1 VARSNK
7 NTAAEQTLAAHNDT
21 LGAVVLAAGFSVR
34 FGSIK
39 LKAVLPDGTS
49 LLQKTFNNILQITD
63 NIVIIGRAGL
73 LNEGVYDFLAP
84 AQKSSLVLCEE
95 ARHGMGHSLACA
107 IKHVPAHWQ
116 SVLICLGDMPF
127 VRQDTLKRLL
137 ISGNPQQI
145 IIPTYL
151 GARGH
156 PVNFGRYFFSELQM
170 CDGDSGGRHVLKAY
184 QHAITELE
192 TDDSGILQDIDTPQA
207 LAELGAQVTRRQ

>member
-1 VARSNK
+1 MTHSNK
-7 NTAAEQTLAAHNDT
+7 NHTVDQTLAANSDPF
-21 LGAVVLAAGFSVR
+21 GALVLAAGFSVR
-34 FGSIK
+34 FGGIK

-49 LLQKTFNNILQITD
+49 ILQKTFKNILQITD
-63 NIVIIGRAGL
+63 NIIIIGRSGL
-73 LNEGVYDFLAP
+73 LDEGVYDFLEP
-84 AQKSSLVLCEE
+84 AQKSSLIQCEE

-151 GARGH
+151 GTRGH
-156 PVNFGRYFFSELQM
+156 PVSFGRHFFSELQL
-170 CDGDSGGRHVLKAY
+170 CEGDSGARHVLKAH

-207 LAELGAQVTRRQ
+207 LAELGAQVTEGQ